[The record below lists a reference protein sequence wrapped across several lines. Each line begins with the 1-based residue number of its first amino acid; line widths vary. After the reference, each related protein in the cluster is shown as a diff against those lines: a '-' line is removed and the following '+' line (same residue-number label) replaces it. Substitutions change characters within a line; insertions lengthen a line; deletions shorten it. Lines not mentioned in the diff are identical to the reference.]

1 MRCSSH
7 HPTRWPTRPL
17 PLGYLATPAAEAG
30 TPPATGTNLAC
41 RLTGSLSAVGL
52 ARDCRRSNA
61 RAAVMQVR
69 PLSVVVR
76 HRRLEPGRSPAVRPV
91 RVVVMLSLAKLG
103 RGSEGYYLDAVA
115 KGAEDYYVGRGEVP
129 GYWAGRG
136 AELLGLDGEVTPEA
150 LRAILAGAAPDGS
163 MLGAANRTVPGFDLT
178 FSVPKSV
185 SVLAALRPELSE
197 QIVDVCEIAVARSIA
212 WLEDNACF
220 SRRGHNGVEHVD
232 GDGYVAAAFRH
243 RTSRAGD
250 PQLHWHV
257 LVANTTRGPDGRWRT
272 LDGTRIYPAL
282 RTAGFLFEAE
292 MRHELTNRLGVQ
304 WRPAGNGISEI
315 DGAPATVLWHFS
327 KRRSQIEDRLAVNG
341 YSSGRAAQ
349 VAALSTRDRK
359 AEPES
364 DLTLRERWQREAE
377 SIGFDPVSLDQL
389 LDRPRR
395 ALALDDEIP
404 AALSPKGLTHK
415 KSTFTRLDALR
426 DLAERAID
434 GATIDE
440 VERVTSRL
448 LDDPEAVDLGVDTN
462 GSEDVELRSGRR
474 IGTVTRRYSTR
485 ELLALEQRIIDLAVR
500 RSTTPRPHLPGS
512 LTKVRLAGKH
522 GPSNEQRAAVHR
534 LLTGERL
541 VDSLI
546 AAAGS
551 GKTYSLNVAREMW
564 EGSGYRVIGAS
575 LAARAAK
582 ELEDQ
587 AHIPSRTIAKL
598 LIDLDRGTEQ
608 LDDQTVL
615 VIDEAAMVGTRA
627 LARLFD
633 AADAG
638 GSRLILVGDPHQLQ
652 SIEAGGV
659 LRGLEKRMPTIGLTE
674 NRRHR
679 HAWERVALADL
690 RAGEVGRFLTAYQAH
705 GRIHIGDTA
714 DHAKQQLISHWSTQ
728 LRFQR
733 DVVILALRRD
743 DVADLESTRSRQ
755 DARRPATR
763 FGGAHRR
770 RPRIPNRRSRG
781 VPEEPAGRWSVE
793 RTPRRGLCDRSGS
806 SIVDCT
812 VDRRHRADRADQLP
826 RRQPSR
832 PRLRHDDPQGARP
845 HRRRGA
851 RACHRRPV
859 PRGRLHRSQ
868 PCSSR
873 YAYLRRR

>member
-1 MRCSSH
+1 
-7 HPTRWPTRPL
+7 
-17 PLGYLATPAAEAG
+17 
-30 TPPATGTNLAC
+30 
-41 RLTGSLSAVGL
+41 
-52 ARDCRRSNA
+52 
-61 RAAVMQVR
+61 
-69 PLSVVVR
+69 
-76 HRRLEPGRSPAVRPV
+76 
-91 RVVVMLSLAKLG
+91 MLSLAKLG
-103 RGSEGYYLDAVA
+103 RGSEEYYLDAVA
-115 KGAEDYYVGRGEVP
+115 KGAEDYYVGRGEAP

-136 AELLGLDGEVTPEA
+136 AELLGIDGEVTPEA
-150 LRAILAGAAPDGS
+150 LRAVLAGTAPDGS
-163 MLGAANRTVPGFDLT
+163 MLGAANRTVSGFDLT

-185 SVLAALRPELSE
+185 SVLAALRPRLSE
-197 QIVDVCEIAVARSIA
+197 QIVDACEVAVARSIA

-304 WRPAGNGISEI
+304 WRPALNGISEI
-315 DGAPATVLWHFS
+315 DGAPAAVLRHFS
-327 KRRSQIEDRLAVNG
+327 KRRSQIEDRLAIKG

-359 AEPES
+359 ADPES
-364 DLTLRERWQREAE
+364 DQTLRERWQREAE
-377 SIGFDPVSLDQL
+377 SIGFDPATLDQL

-395 ALALDDEIP
+395 VLDLDNEVP

-426 DLAERAID
+426 DLAERATD

-440 VERVTSRL
+440 VEQVTSRL

-485 ELLALEQRIIDLAVR
+485 ELLALEQRIIDLALR
-500 RSTTPRPHLPGS
+500 RSTSSRPHLPDS

-534 LLTGERL
+534 LLTGEKL

-551 GKTYSLNVAREMW
+551 GKTFSLSLAREMW

-608 LDDQTVL
+608 LDNRTVL

-638 GSRLILVGDPHQLQ
+638 GTRLILVGDPHQLQ

-659 LRGLEKRMPTIGLTE
+659 LRSLEKRMPTIGLTE
-674 NRRHR
+674 NRRQR
-679 HAWERVALADL
+679 HAWERAALADL

-705 GRIHIGDTA
+705 SRIHIGDTA
-714 DHAKQQLISHWSTQ
+714 DHAKQQLISHWSIQ
-728 LRFQR
+728 LSFQR

-743 DVADLESTRSRQ
+743 DVAELNRLARRVMLSGRRLGQEALIAGDHEFRTGDRVVCLRNQRADGLLNGLRGVVTAIDPKARSLAVRLTDGTDRAVPTSYLEAGHLNHGYAMTIHKAQGLTADEALVLATDDLYQEAGYTALSRARLDTRIYLATDDVIDDPMLNASHGAIATASALHSVELHRWLARSRPK
-755 DARRPATR
+755 DL
-763 FGGAHRR
+763 
-770 RPRIPNRRSRG
+770 
-781 VPEEPAGRWSVE
+781 
-793 RTPRRGLCDRSGS
+793 GLDR
-806 SIVDCT
+806 
-812 VDRRHRADRADQLP
+812 
-826 RRQPSR
+826 
-832 PRLRHDDPQGARP
+832 
-845 HRRRGA
+845 
-851 RACHRRPV
+851 
-859 PRGRLHRSQ
+859 
-868 PCSSR
+868 
-873 YAYLRRR
+873 

>member
-1 MRCSSH
+1 
-7 HPTRWPTRPL
+7 
-17 PLGYLATPAAEAG
+17 
-30 TPPATGTNLAC
+30 
-41 RLTGSLSAVGL
+41 
-52 ARDCRRSNA
+52 
-61 RAAVMQVR
+61 
-69 PLSVVVR
+69 
-76 HRRLEPGRSPAVRPV
+76 
-91 RVVVMLSLAKLG
+91 MLSLAKLG

-115 KGAEDYYVGRGEVP
+115 KGAEDYYVGRGEAP

-136 AELLGLDGEVTPEA
+136 AELLGLDGEVMPEA
-150 LRAILAGAAPDGS
+150 LRAILAGTAPDGS
-163 MLGAANRTVPGFDLT
+163 MLGAGNRTVPGFDLT

-197 QIVDVCEIAVARSIA
+197 QIVDACEIAVARSIA
-212 WLEDNACF
+212 WLEENACF
-220 SRRGHNGVEHVD
+220 SRRGHNGLEHVD

-272 LDGTRIYPAL
+272 LDGTRVYPAL

-292 MRHELTNRLGVQ
+292 MRHQLTNRLGVQ
-304 WRPAGNGISEI
+304 WRPARNGISEI
-315 DGAPATVLWHFS
+315 DGAPAAVLRHFS
-327 KRRSQIEDRLAVNG
+327 KRRSQIEDRLAIKG

-359 AEPES
+359 ADPES
-364 DLTLRERWQREAE
+364 DQTLRERWQREAE
-377 SIGFDPVSLDQL
+377 SIGFDPASLDRL

-395 ALALDDEIP
+395 ALVLDNEIP
-404 AALSPKGLTHK
+404 VALSPKGLTHK

-426 DLAERAID
+426 DLAERATD

-440 VERVTSRL
+440 VERVASRL

-462 GSEDVELRSGRR
+462 GSEGVELRSGRR
-474 IGTVTRRYSTR
+474 IGTVTRRYSTH

-500 RSTTPRPHLPGS
+500 RSTVPRPQLLPS
-512 LTKVRLAGKH
+512 VMKLVLATKPGLSG
-522 GPSNEQRAAVHR
+522 EQRAAVHR

-541 VDSLI
+541 VDCLI

-551 GKTYSLNVAREMW
+551 GKTYSLNLAREMW
-564 EGSGYRVIGAS
+564 EGSHYRVIGAS

-598 LIDLDRGTEQ
+598 LIDLDRGTEK

-674 NRRHR
+674 NRRQR
-679 HAWERVALADL
+679 LAWERTALADL

-714 DHAKQQLISHWSTQ
+714 DSAKQQLISHWSQ
-728 LRFQR
+728 LRVHR

-743 DVADLESTRSRQ
+743 DVADLNRLARREMINGRRLGSEPLVAGDREFRTGDRVVCLRNQRADGLLNGLRGVVTALDPDARSLTVRLTDGTDRVVPTSYLEAGHLDHGYAMTIHKAQGLTADEALVLATDDLYQEAGYTALSRARLDTRVFVVADDFDDPNIALSLDPPTRSL
-755 DARRPATR
+755 
-763 FGGAHRR
+763 G
-770 RPRIPNRRSRG
+770 
-781 VPEEPAGRWSVE
+781 
-793 RTPRRGLCDRSGS
+793 
-806 SIVDCT
+806 
-812 VDRRHRADRADQLP
+812 
-826 RRQPSR
+826 
-832 PRLRHDDPQGARP
+832 
-845 HRRRGA
+845 
-851 RACHRRPV
+851 
-859 PRGRLHRSQ
+859 
-868 PCSSR
+868 
-873 YAYLRRR
+873 

>member
-1 MRCSSH
+1 
-7 HPTRWPTRPL
+7 
-17 PLGYLATPAAEAG
+17 
-30 TPPATGTNLAC
+30 
-41 RLTGSLSAVGL
+41 
-52 ARDCRRSNA
+52 
-61 RAAVMQVR
+61 
-69 PLSVVVR
+69 
-76 HRRLEPGRSPAVRPV
+76 
-91 RVVVMLSLAKLG
+91 MLSLAKLG

-115 KGAEDYYVGRGEVP
+115 KGAEDYYVGRGEAP

-136 AELLGLDGEVTPEA
+136 AELLSLDGEVTPEA
-150 LRAILAGAAPDGS
+150 LRAILAGTAPDGS
-163 MLGAANRTVPGFDLT
+163 MLGAGNRTVPGFDLT

-197 QIVDVCEIAVARSIA
+197 QIVDACEIAVARSIA
-212 WLEDNACF
+212 WLEENACF

-272 LDGTRIYPAL
+272 LDGTRVYPAL

-292 MRHELTNRLGVQ
+292 MRHELTNRFGVQ
-304 WRPAGNGISEI
+304 WRQARNGISEI
-315 DGAPATVLWHFS
+315 EGAPAAVLRHFS
-327 KRRSQIEDRLAVNG
+327 KRRSQIEDRLAIKG

-359 AEPES
+359 ADPES
-364 DLTLRERWQREAE
+364 DQTLRERWQREAE
-377 SIGFDPVSLDQL
+377 SIGFDPTC
-389 LDRPRR
+389 LDRLLGRPQR
-395 ALALDDEIP
+395 AFVLDKEIP
-404 AALSPKGLTHK
+404 TALSPKGLTHK

-500 RSTTPRPHLPGS
+500 RSTTSRPQLLPS
-512 LTKVRLAGKH
+512 VTKLVLATKPGLS
-522 GPSNEQRAAVHR
+522 GEQRAAVHR

-541 VDSLI
+541 VDCLI

-551 GKTYSLNVAREMW
+551 GKTYSLNLAREMW
-564 EGSGYRVIGAS
+564 EGSHYRVIGAS

-598 LIDLDRGTEQ
+598 LIDLDRGTEK
-608 LDDQTVL
+608 LDDRTVL

-633 AADAG
+633 AAEAG
-638 GSRLILVGDPHQLQ
+638 RSRLILVGDPHQLQ

-659 LRGLEKRMPTIGLTE
+659 LRGLEQRMPTIGLTE
-674 NRRHR
+674 NRRQR

-705 GRIHIGDTA
+705 GRIHIGDTS
-714 DHAKQQLISHWSTQ
+714 DSAKQQLISHWSTQ
-728 LRFQR
+728 LRFKR

-743 DVADLESTRSRQ
+743 DVADLNRLARREMLKGRRLGQEALASGAREFRTGDRVVCLRNQRADGLLNGLRGAVTAIDPETRSLTVRLIDGSERIVPTGYI
-755 DARRPATR
+755 DAGHLDHGYAMTIHKAQGLTADEALVLATDDLYQEAGYTALSR
-763 FGGAHRR
+763 ARLDTRVYVVADNFDDDPTVDLSHAGFERGHRTLD
-770 RPRIPNRRSRG
+770 PDLAS
-781 VPEEPAGRWSVE
+781 ALAQS
-793 RTPRRGLCDRSGS
+793 RSGRLAL
-806 SIVDCT
+806 
-812 VDRRHRADRADQLP
+812 DR
-826 RRQPSR
+826 
-832 PRLRHDDPQGARP
+832 
-845 HRRRGA
+845 
-851 RACHRRPV
+851 
-859 PRGRLHRSQ
+859 
-868 PCSSR
+868 
-873 YAYLRRR
+873 

>member
-1 MRCSSH
+1 
-7 HPTRWPTRPL
+7 
-17 PLGYLATPAAEAG
+17 
-30 TPPATGTNLAC
+30 
-41 RLTGSLSAVGL
+41 
-52 ARDCRRSNA
+52 
-61 RAAVMQVR
+61 
-69 PLSVVVR
+69 
-76 HRRLEPGRSPAVRPV
+76 
-91 RVVVMLSLAKLG
+91 MLSLAKLG

-115 KGAEDYYVGRGEVP
+115 KGAEDYYVGRGEAP

-136 AELLGLDGEVTPEA
+136 AELLGLDGEVTPEV
-150 LRAILAGAAPDGS
+150 LRAVLAGTAPDGS

-197 QIVDVCEIAVARSIA
+197 QIVDACEVAVARSIA

-272 LDGTRIYPAL
+272 LDGTRVYPAL

-292 MRHELTNRLGVQ
+292 MRNELTNRFGVQ
-304 WRPAGNGISEI
+304 WRAARNGISEI
-315 DGAPATVLWHFS
+315 DGAPAAVLRHFS
-327 KRRSQIEDRLAVNG
+327 KRRSQIEDRLAIKG

-349 VAALSTRDRK
+349 VAALSTRDCK

-364 DLTLRERWQREAE
+364 DQTLRERWQREAE
-377 SIGFDPVSLDQL
+377 SIGFDPASLDQL

-395 ALALDDEIP
+395 ALVLDDEIP
-404 AALSPKGLTHK
+404 TALSTKGLTHK

-434 GATIDE
+434 GARIDE

-448 LDDPEAVDLGVDTN
+448 LEDLEAVDLGVDAN

-500 RSTTPRPHLPGS
+500 RSTTPRPQLLPS
-512 LTKVRLAGKH
+512 VTKLVLATKPGLS
-522 GPSNEQRAAVHR
+522 GEQRAAVHR

-541 VDSLI
+541 VDCLI

-551 GKTYSLNVAREMW
+551 GKTYSLNLAREMW
-564 EGSGYRVIGAS
+564 EGSHYRVIGAS

-598 LIDLDRGTEQ
+598 LIDLDRGTEK
-608 LDDQTVL
+608 LDDRTVL

-633 AADAG
+633 AAEAG

-659 LRGLEKRMPTIGLTE
+659 LRGLENRLPTIGLTE
-674 NRRHR
+674 NRRQR

-714 DHAKQQLISHWSTQ
+714 DSAKQQLISHWSTQ
-728 LRFQR
+728 LRFKR

-743 DVADLESTRSRQ
+743 DVADLNRLARGKMLEGRRLGP
-755 DARRPATR
+755 DALIAGDCEFRTGDRMVCLRNQRAD
-763 FGGAHRR
+763 GLLNGL
-770 RPRIPNRRSRG
+770 RG
-781 VPEEPAGRWSVE
+781 VVTSIDPEARSLTVRLTDGTDRVVPAGYLDAGHLDHGYAM
-793 RTPRRGLCDRSGS
+793 TIHKAQGLTADEALVLATDDLYREAGYTALSRARLATQVFVAADDFDDDPSIDLSHAVRQSGS
-806 SIVDCT
+806 RVPNFDLARSLGRSHADHLAI
-812 VDRRHRADRADQLP
+812 DR
-826 RRQPSR
+826 
-832 PRLRHDDPQGARP
+832 
-845 HRRRGA
+845 
-851 RACHRRPV
+851 
-859 PRGRLHRSQ
+859 
-868 PCSSR
+868 
-873 YAYLRRR
+873 

>member
-1 MRCSSH
+1 
-7 HPTRWPTRPL
+7 
-17 PLGYLATPAAEAG
+17 
-30 TPPATGTNLAC
+30 
-41 RLTGSLSAVGL
+41 
-52 ARDCRRSNA
+52 
-61 RAAVMQVR
+61 
-69 PLSVVVR
+69 
-76 HRRLEPGRSPAVRPV
+76 
-91 RVVVMLSLAKLG
+91 MLSLAKLG

-115 KGAEDYYVGRGEVP
+115 KGAEDYYVGRGEAP

-136 AELLGLDGEVTPEA
+136 AELLGLDGEVTPDA
-150 LRAILAGAAPDGS
+150 LRAILAGTAPDGS

-197 QIVDVCEIAVARSIA
+197 QIVDACEIAVARSIT

-232 GDGYVAAAFRH
+232 GDGYVAAAFRN

-292 MRHELTNRLGVQ
+292 MRHELTNRFGVQ
-304 WRPAGNGISEI
+304 WRPARNGISEI
-315 DGAPATVLWHFS
+315 DGAPAAVLRHFS
-327 KRRSQIEDRLAVNG
+327 KRRSQIEDRLAIKG

-359 AEPES
+359 ADPES
-364 DLTLRERWQREAE
+364 DQTLRERWQREAE
-377 SIGFDPVSLDQL
+377 SIGLDPASLDQL

-395 ALALDDEIP
+395 ALVLDDEIP
-404 AALSPKGLTHK
+404 TALSPKGLTHK

-426 DLAERAID
+426 ELAERATD

-448 LDDPEAVDLGVDTN
+448 LEDPEAVDLGVDTN

-474 IGTVTRRYSTR
+474 IGTVTRRYSAR

-500 RSTTPRPHLPGS
+500 RNTTPRPQLLPS
-512 LTKVRLAGKH
+512 ATKLVLATKPGLS
-522 GPSNEQRAAVHR
+522 GEQRAAVHR

-541 VDSLI
+541 VDCLI

-551 GKTYSLNVAREMW
+551 GKTYSLNLAREMW
-564 EGSGYRVIGAS
+564 EGARYRVIGAS

-608 LDDQTVL
+608 LDDHTVL

-659 LRGLEKRMPTIGLTE
+659 LRSLEKRMPTIGLTE
-674 NRRHR
+674 NRRQR
-679 HAWERVALADL
+679 NAWERDALADL

-714 DHAKQQLISHWSTQ
+714 DSAKQQLISHWSTQ
-728 LRFQR
+728 LRFKR

-743 DVADLESTRSRQ
+743 DVTDLNRLARNKMLEGRRLSPEALIAGDREFRTGDRVVCLRNQRANGLLNGLRGVVTTIDPETRSLTVRLTDGTDRVVPTSYL
-755 DARRPATR
+755 DAGHLDHGYAMTIHKAQGLTADEALVLVTDDLYQEAGYTALSRARLETR
-763 FGGAHRR
+763 
-770 RPRIPNRRSRG
+770 
-781 VPEEPAGRWSVE
+781 VYVVAG
-793 RTPRRGLCDRSGS
+793 DF
-806 SIVDCT
+806 D
-812 VDRRHRADRADQLP
+812 
-826 RRQPSR
+826 
-832 PRLRHDDPQGARP
+832 DDPSTDLSHAARS
-845 HRRRGA
+845 RGA
-851 RACHRRPV
+851 RALDFNLARP
-859 PRGRLHRSQ
+859 LSRSRSGQ
-868 PCSSR
+868 LALDR
-873 YAYLRRR
+873 

>member
-1 MRCSSH
+1 
-7 HPTRWPTRPL
+7 
-17 PLGYLATPAAEAG
+17 
-30 TPPATGTNLAC
+30 
-41 RLTGSLSAVGL
+41 
-52 ARDCRRSNA
+52 
-61 RAAVMQVR
+61 
-69 PLSVVVR
+69 
-76 HRRLEPGRSPAVRPV
+76 
-91 RVVVMLSLAKLG
+91 MLSLAKLG

-115 KGAEDYYVGRGEVP
+115 KGAEDYYVGRGEAP

-150 LRAILAGAAPDGS
+150 LRAILAGTAPDGS
-163 MLGAANRTVPGFDLT
+163 MLGAGNRTVPGFDLT

-185 SVLAALRPELSE
+185 SVLAALRPDLSE
-197 QIVDVCEIAVARSIA
+197 QIVDACEVAVARSIA

-272 LDGTRIYPAL
+272 LDGTRVYPVL

-292 MRHELTNRLGVQ
+292 MRHELTNRFGVQ
-304 WRPAGNGISEI
+304 WRPASNGISGI
-315 DGAPATVLWHFS
+315 DGAPAAVLRHFS
-327 KRRSQIEDRLAVNG
+327 KRRSQIEDRLAIKG

-359 AEPES
+359 ADPES
-364 DLTLRERWQREAE
+364 DQTLRERWQREAE
-377 SIGFDPVSLDQL
+377 SIGFDPALLDRL

-395 ALALDDEIP
+395 ALVLDNEIP
-404 AALSPKGLTHK
+404 VALSPKGLTHK

-426 DLAERAID
+426 DLAERATD

-440 VERVTSRL
+440 VERVTSRM

-500 RSTTPRPHLPGS
+500 RSTTPRPQLLPS
-512 LTKVRLAGKH
+512 VTKLVLATKPGLS
-522 GPSNEQRAAVHR
+522 GEQRAAVHR

-541 VDSLI
+541 VDCLI

-551 GKTYSLNVAREMW
+551 GKTCSLNLAREMW
-564 EGSGYRVIGAS
+564 EGGHYRVIGAS

-598 LIDLDRGTEQ
+598 LIDLDRGTET
-608 LDDQTVL
+608 LDDRTVL
-615 VIDEAAMVGTRA
+615 VIDEAVMVGTRA

-674 NRRHR
+674 NRRQR
-679 HAWERVALADL
+679 HGWERDALADL
-690 RAGEVGRFLTAYQAH
+690 RAGQVGRFLTAYQAH
-705 GRIHIGDTA
+705 GRIHIGDTF
-714 DHAKQQLISHWSTQ
+714 DSAKQQLISHWSTQ
-728 LRFQR
+728 LRFRR

-743 DVADLESTRSRQ
+743 DVADLNRL
-755 DARRPATR
+755 ARREMLNS
-763 FGGAHRR
+763 RR
-770 RPRIPNRRSRG
+770 LGPEALIAGDREFRTGDRVVCLRNQRADDLLNGLRG
-781 VPEEPAGRWSVE
+781 VVTAVDPEGRSLTVRLTDGSDRTVRTSYLDAGHLDHGYAMTIHKAQGLTADEALVLATDDLYREAGYTALSRARLETRVFVVADDFDDDPSIDLSHAVWSNREP
-793 RTPRRGLCDRSGS
+793 RTIAILDRGL
-806 SIVDCT
+806 
-812 VDRRHRADRADQLP
+812 
-826 RRQPSR
+826 
-832 PRLRHDDPQGARP
+832 ARP
-845 HRRRGA
+845 HRQTLA
-851 RACHRRPV
+851 ID
-859 PRGRLHRSQ
+859 RLE
-868 PCSSR
+868 PW
-873 YAYLRRR
+873 

>member
-1 MRCSSH
+1 
-7 HPTRWPTRPL
+7 
-17 PLGYLATPAAEAG
+17 
-30 TPPATGTNLAC
+30 
-41 RLTGSLSAVGL
+41 
-52 ARDCRRSNA
+52 
-61 RAAVMQVR
+61 
-69 PLSVVVR
+69 
-76 HRRLEPGRSPAVRPV
+76 
-91 RVVVMLSLAKLG
+91 MLSLAKLG

-115 KGAEDYYVGRGEVP
+115 KGAEDYYVGRGEAP
-129 GYWAGRG
+129 GYWVGRG

-163 MLGAANRTVPGFDLT
+163 MLGAGNRTVPGFDLT

-197 QIVDVCEIAVARSIA
+197 QIVDACEIAVARSIA
-212 WLEDNACF
+212 WLEENACF

-272 LDGTRIYPAL
+272 LDGTRVYPAL

-292 MRHELTNRLGVQ
+292 MRHELTNRFGVQ
-304 WRPAGNGISEI
+304 WRQARNGISEI
-315 DGAPATVLWHFS
+315 DGAPGAVLRHFS
-327 KRRSQIEDRLAVNG
+327 KRRSQIEDRLAIKG

-359 AEPES
+359 ADPES
-364 DLTLRERWQREAE
+364 DQTLRERWQREAE
-377 SIGFDPVSLDQL
+377 LIGFDPARLDRL

-395 ALALDDEIP
+395 TLVLDNEIP

-426 DLAERAID
+426 DLAEQATD

-448 LDDPEAVDLGVDTN
+448 LEDREAVDLGVDTN

-500 RSTTPRPHLPGS
+500 RSTVPRPQLLPS
-512 LTKVRLAGKH
+512 VTKLVLATKPGLS
-522 GPSNEQRAAVHR
+522 GEQRAAVHR

-541 VDSLI
+541 VDCLI

-551 GKTYSLNVAREMW
+551 GKTYSLNLAREMW
-564 EGSGYRVIGAS
+564 EGSRYRVIGAS

-598 LIDLDRGTEQ
+598 LIDLDRGTEK

-627 LARLFD
+627 LALLFD
-633 AADAG
+633 TADAG

-674 NRRHR
+674 NRRQR
-679 HAWERVALADL
+679 HAWERAALADL
-690 RAGEVGRFLTAYQAH
+690 RAGEVGRFLAAYQAN
-705 GRIHIGDTA
+705 GRIHVGDTA
-714 DHAKQQLISHWSTQ
+714 DSAKQQLISHWSTQ
-728 LRFQR
+728 LRFRR

-743 DVADLESTRSRQ
+743 DVADLNRL
-755 DARRPATR
+755 ARREMLN
-763 FGGAHRR
+763 GRR
-770 RPRIPNRRSRG
+770 LGQEALIAGDREFRTGDRVVCLRNQRADGLLNGLRG
-781 VPEEPAGRWSVE
+781 VATAIDPSARSLTVRLTDGTDRTVPAGYLDAGHLDHGYAL
-793 RTPRRGLCDRSGS
+793 TIHKAQGLTADEALVLATDDLYQEAGYTALS
-806 SIVDCT
+806 
-812 VDRRHRADRADQLP
+812 RARLDTRVYVVADDFD
-826 RRQPSR
+826 
-832 PRLRHDDPQGARP
+832 DDPTIDLSHAGSRCYLPPGAVLARSLNRP
-845 HRRRGA
+845 QTGQLA
-851 RACHRRPV
+851 RDYIE
-859 PRGRLHRSQ
+859 GR
-868 PCSSR
+868 
-873 YAYLRRR
+873 

>member
-1 MRCSSH
+1 
-7 HPTRWPTRPL
+7 
-17 PLGYLATPAAEAG
+17 
-30 TPPATGTNLAC
+30 
-41 RLTGSLSAVGL
+41 
-52 ARDCRRSNA
+52 
-61 RAAVMQVR
+61 
-69 PLSVVVR
+69 
-76 HRRLEPGRSPAVRPV
+76 
-91 RVVVMLSLAKLG
+91 MLSLAKLG

-115 KGAEDYYVGRGEVP
+115 KGAEDYYVGRGEAP

-150 LRAILAGAAPDGS
+150 LRAVLAGTAPDGS

-178 FSVPKSV
+178 FSVPKSI

-197 QIVDVCEIAVARSIA
+197 QIVDACEIAVARSIA

-304 WRPAGNGISEI
+304 WRTARNGISEI
-315 DGAPATVLWHFS
+315 DGAPATVLRLFS
-327 KRRSQIEDRLAVNG
+327 KRRRQIEDRLAIKG

-349 VAALSTRDRK
+349 VAALITRDRK
-359 AEPES
+359 AAPES
-364 DLTLRERWQREAE
+364 DQTLRERWQRAAE
-377 SIGFDPVSLDQL
+377 SIGFDPATLDQL
-389 LDRPRR
+389 LNRPRR
-395 ALALDDEIP
+395 ALVLDDAIP
-404 AALSPKGLTHK
+404 TALSPRGLTHK
-415 KSTFTRLDALR
+415 KSTFTRLDVLR
-426 DLAERAID
+426 DLAERATD

-448 LDDPEAVDLGVDTN
+448 LEDPESVDLGVDTN

-485 ELLALEQRIIDLAVR
+485 ELVALEQRIIDLALR
-500 RSTTPRPHLPGS
+500 RSTSPRPHLLDS

-534 LLTGERL
+534 LLTGEKL

-551 GKTYSLNVAREMW
+551 GKTYSLNLAREMW

-598 LIDLDRGTEQ
+598 LIDLDRGTEH
-608 LDDQTVL
+608 LDNQTVL
-615 VIDEAAMVGTRA
+615 VIDEVAMVGTRA

-659 LRGLEKRMPTIGLTE
+659 LHGLEKRMPTIGLTE
-674 NRRHR
+674 NRRQR
-679 HAWERVALADL
+679 QAWERVALADL

-714 DHAKQQLISHWSTQ
+714 DSAKQQLISHWSTQ
-728 LRFQR
+728 LRFKR

-743 DVADLESTRSRQ
+743 DVADLNRLARREMLNGRRLGQEVLVAADREFRSGDRVVCLTNQ
-755 DARRPATR
+755 RADGLLNGLRGVVTSLDPELRSLTVRLTDGTDRVVPARYLDARHLDHGYAMTIHKAQGHTADEALVLATDHLYQEAGYTALSR
-763 FGGAHRR
+763 ARLDTRVYVVADDFDDDPSIDLGHRRDPVSANPDLDLSRSLR
-770 RPRIPNRRSRG
+770 RPRRN
-781 VPEEPAGRWSVE
+781 
-793 RTPRRGLCDRSGS
+793 
-806 SIVDCT
+806 
-812 VDRRHRADRADQLP
+812 QLALDYP
-826 RRQPSR
+826 
-832 PRLRHDDPQGARP
+832 L
-845 HRRRGA
+845 
-851 RACHRRPV
+851 
-859 PRGRLHRSQ
+859 
-868 PCSSR
+868 
-873 YAYLRRR
+873 

>member
-1 MRCSSH
+1 
-7 HPTRWPTRPL
+7 
-17 PLGYLATPAAEAG
+17 
-30 TPPATGTNLAC
+30 
-41 RLTGSLSAVGL
+41 
-52 ARDCRRSNA
+52 
-61 RAAVMQVR
+61 
-69 PLSVVVR
+69 
-76 HRRLEPGRSPAVRPV
+76 
-91 RVVVMLSLAKLG
+91 MLSLAKLG

-115 KGAEDYYVGRGEVP
+115 KGAEDYYVGRGEAP

-136 AELLGLDGEVTPEA
+136 AELLGLDGEVTPEV
-150 LRAILAGAAPDGS
+150 LRTILAGTAPDGS
-163 MLGAANRTVPGFDLT
+163 MLGASNRTVPGFDFT

-197 QIVDVCEIAVARSIA
+197 QIVDACEIAVGRSIA
-212 WLEDNACF
+212 WLEENACF

-272 LDGTRIYPAL
+272 LDGTRIYPSL

-292 MRHELTNRLGVQ
+292 MRHELTNRFGVQ
-304 WRPAGNGISEI
+304 WQPARNGISEI
-315 DGAPATVLWHFS
+315 DGAPAAVLRHFS
-327 KRRSQIEDRLAVNG
+327 KRRSQIEDRLAIKG

-359 AEPES
+359 PDPES
-364 DLTLRERWQREAE
+364 DQTLRERWQREAE
-377 SIGFDPVSLDQL
+377 SIGFDPASLDQL

-404 AALSPKGLTHK
+404 TALSPKGLTHR

-426 DLAERAID
+426 EVAERAID

-448 LDDPEAVDLGVDTN
+448 LEDPEAVDLGVDTN

-485 ELLALEQRIIDLAVR
+485 ELLALEQRIIGLAVR
-500 RSTTPRPHLPGS
+500 RSTTPRPQLLPS
-512 LTKVRLAGKH
+512 VTKLVLATKPGL
-522 GPSNEQRAAVHR
+522 SDEQRAAVHR

-541 VDSLI
+541 VDCLI

-551 GKTYSLNVAREMW
+551 GKTYSLNLAREMW
-564 EGSGYRVIGAS
+564 EGSRYRVIGAS

-598 LIDLDRGTEQ
+598 LIDLDRGTEK
-608 LDDQTVL
+608 LDDRTVL

-674 NRRHR
+674 NRRQR

-690 RAGEVGRFLTAYQAH
+690 RAGEVGRFLTAYQSN
-705 GRIHIGDTA
+705 GRIHVGDTA

-728 LRFQR
+728 LRFRR

-743 DVADLESTRSRQ
+743 DVADLNRLARREMLNGRRLGQEALIAGDREFRTSDRVVCLRNQRADGLLNGLRGVVTAVDPEARSLTVRLTDGTDRVVPTIYL
-755 DARRPATR
+755 DARHLDHGYALTIHKAQGLTADEALVLATDDLYQEAGYTALSR
-763 FGGAHRR
+763 ARLDTRVYVVADDFDDDPNIDLSHARSPGALPPSDVLARSLSL
-770 RPRIPNRRSRG
+770 PRI
-781 VPEEPAGRWSVE
+781 
-793 RTPRRGLCDRSGS
+793 
-806 SIVDCT
+806 
-812 VDRRHRADRADQLP
+812 
-826 RRQPSR
+826 
-832 PRLRHDDPQGARP
+832 
-845 HRRRGA
+845 
-851 RACHRRPV
+851 
-859 PRGRLHRSQ
+859 GRLAIDR
-868 PCSSR
+868 
-873 YAYLRRR
+873 

>member
-1 MRCSSH
+1 
-7 HPTRWPTRPL
+7 
-17 PLGYLATPAAEAG
+17 
-30 TPPATGTNLAC
+30 
-41 RLTGSLSAVGL
+41 
-52 ARDCRRSNA
+52 
-61 RAAVMQVR
+61 
-69 PLSVVVR
+69 
-76 HRRLEPGRSPAVRPV
+76 
-91 RVVVMLSLAKLG
+91 MLSLAKLG

-115 KGAEDYYVGRGEVP
+115 KRAEDYYVGRAEAP

-136 AELLGLDGEVTPEA
+136 AELLGLDGEVAPEA
-150 LRAILAGAAPDGS
+150 LRAILAGTAPDGS
-163 MLGAANRTVPGFDLT
+163 MLGAGNRTVPGFDLT

-197 QIVDVCEIAVARSIA
+197 QIVDACEIAVARSIA

-272 LDGTRIYPAL
+272 LDGTRVYPAL

-292 MRHELTNRLGVQ
+292 MRHELTNRFGVE
-304 WRPAGNGISEI
+304 WPPARNGISEI
-315 DGAPATVLWHFS
+315 DGAPAAVLRHFS
-327 KRRSQIEDRLAVNG
+327 KRRSQIEDRLAIKG

-359 AEPES
+359 ADPES
-364 DLTLRERWQREAE
+364 DQTLRERWKRESE
-377 SIGFDPVSLDQL
+377 SIGFDPASLDQL

-395 ALALDDEIP
+395 ALVLDHEIP

-415 KSTFTRLDALR
+415 KSTFTRLDVLR
-426 DLAERAID
+426 DLAERAVD

-500 RSTTPRPHLPGS
+500 RSTTRRPQLPPS
-512 LTKVRLAGKH
+512 VMKLVLATKPGLSG
-522 GPSNEQRAAVHR
+522 EQRAAVHR

-541 VDSLI
+541 VDCLI

-551 GKTYSLNVAREMW
+551 GKTYSLNLAREMW
-564 EGSGYRVIGAS
+564 EGSHYRVIGAS

-674 NRRHR
+674 NRRQW
-679 HAWERVALADL
+679 HAWERTALADL
-690 RAGEVGRFLTAYQAH
+690 RAGEVGRFLTAYQAN
-705 GRIHIGDTA
+705 GRIHVGDTA
-714 DHAKQQLISHWSTQ
+714 DSAKQQLISHWSTQ
-728 LRFQR
+728 LRFRR

-743 DVADLESTRSRQ
+743 DVADLNRLARREMANSRRLGPEALLAGDREFRAGDRVVCLRNQRADGLLNGLRGVITALDPEARSLTVRLTNGTDRVVPTSYLDAENLDHGYAMTIHKAQGLTADEALALATDDLYQEAGYTALSRARLETRVFVVADDFDDDPNIDLAHTST
-755 DARRPATR
+755 ARPATS
-763 FGGAHRR
+763 AVADL
-770 RPRIPNRRSRG
+770 NR
-781 VPEEPAGRWSVE
+781 WLE
-793 RTPRRGLCDRSGS
+793 RTRPAHLALDR
-806 SIVDCT
+806 
-812 VDRRHRADRADQLP
+812 
-826 RRQPSR
+826 
-832 PRLRHDDPQGARP
+832 
-845 HRRRGA
+845 
-851 RACHRRPV
+851 
-859 PRGRLHRSQ
+859 
-868 PCSSR
+868 
-873 YAYLRRR
+873 

>member
-1 MRCSSH
+1 
-7 HPTRWPTRPL
+7 
-17 PLGYLATPAAEAG
+17 
-30 TPPATGTNLAC
+30 
-41 RLTGSLSAVGL
+41 
-52 ARDCRRSNA
+52 
-61 RAAVMQVR
+61 
-69 PLSVVVR
+69 
-76 HRRLEPGRSPAVRPV
+76 
-91 RVVVMLSLAKLG
+91 MLSLAKLG

-115 KGAEDYYVGRGEVP
+115 KGAEDYYVGRGEAP

-150 LRAILAGAAPDGS
+150 LRAILAGTAPDGS

-197 QIVDVCEIAVARSIA
+197 QIVDACEIAVARSIA
-212 WLEDNACF
+212 WLEENACF

-292 MRHELTNRLGVQ
+292 MRHELTNRFGVQ
-304 WRPAGNGISEI
+304 WQPARNGISEI
-315 DGAPATVLWHFS
+315 DDAPAAVLRHFS
-327 KRRSQIEDRLAVNG
+327 KRRSQIEDRLAIKG

-359 AEPES
+359 ADPES
-364 DLTLRERWQREAE
+364 DQTLRERWQREAE
-377 SIGFDPVSLDQL
+377 SIGFDPASLDRL

-395 ALALDDEIP
+395 ALVLDNEIP

-500 RSTTPRPHLPGS
+500 RSTTPRPQLLPS
-512 LTKVRLAGKH
+512 VTKLVLATKPGLS
-522 GPSNEQRAAVHR
+522 GEQRAAVHR

-541 VDSLI
+541 VDCLI

-551 GKTYSLNVAREMW
+551 GKTYSLNLAREMW
-564 EGSGYRVIGAS
+564 EGSHYRVIGAS

-598 LIDLDRGTEQ
+598 LMDLDRGTEQ
-608 LDDQTVL
+608 LDDRTVL

-674 NRRHR
+674 NRRQR
-679 HAWERVALADL
+679 HGWERVALAHL
-690 RAGEVGRFLTAYQAH
+690 RAGEVGRFLTAYQAN

-714 DHAKQQLISHWSTQ
+714 DSAKQQLISHWSTQ
-728 LRFQR
+728 LRFKR

-743 DVADLESTRSRQ
+743 DVADLNRL
-755 DARRPATR
+755 ARREMLN
-763 FGGAHRR
+763 GRR
-770 RPRIPNRRSRG
+770 LGQEALIAGDREFRTGDRVVCLRNQRADGLLNGLRG
-781 VPEEPAGRWSVE
+781 VVTAIEPAARSLTVRLTDGTDRVVP
-793 RTPRRGLCDRSGS
+793 TGYLDAGHLDHGYAMTIHKAQGLTADEALVLATDDLYQEAGYTALS
-806 SIVDCT
+806 
-812 VDRRHRADRADQLP
+812 RARLDTRVYVVADDFD
-826 RRQPSR
+826 
-832 PRLRHDDPQGARP
+832 DDPSVDLSHAGRD
-845 HRRRGA
+845 RGA
-851 RACHRRPV
+851 RAPDSGLARSLLRSHRDLLALDR
-859 PRGRLHRSQ
+859 
-868 PCSSR
+868 
-873 YAYLRRR
+873 

>member
-1 MRCSSH
+1 
-7 HPTRWPTRPL
+7 
-17 PLGYLATPAAEAG
+17 
-30 TPPATGTNLAC
+30 
-41 RLTGSLSAVGL
+41 
-52 ARDCRRSNA
+52 
-61 RAAVMQVR
+61 
-69 PLSVVVR
+69 
-76 HRRLEPGRSPAVRPV
+76 
-91 RVVVMLSLAKLG
+91 MLSLAKLG

-115 KGAEDYYVGRGEVP
+115 RGAEDYYVGRGEAP

-136 AELLGLDGEVTPEA
+136 ADLLGLDGEVTPEV
-150 LRAILAGAAPDGS
+150 LRAILAGVAPDGS
-163 MLGAANRTVPGFDLT
+163 MLGAANRKVPGFDLT

-197 QIVDVCEIAVARSIA
+197 LIVDACEIAVARSIG

-220 SRRGHNGVEHVD
+220 SRRGHNGVEHID

-272 LDGTRIYPAL
+272 LDGTRLYPAL
-282 RTAGFLFEAE
+282 RVAGFLFEAE
-292 MRHELTNRLGVQ
+292 MRHQLTERLGVQ
-304 WRPAGNGISEI
+304 WRPARNGIAEI
-315 DGAPATVLWHFS
+315 DGAPAAVLRHFS
-327 KRRSQIEDRLAVNG
+327 KRRSQIEDRLAIKG

-359 AEPES
+359 ADPES
-364 DLTLRERWQREAE
+364 DQTLRVRWRLEAE
-377 SIGFDPVSLDQL
+377 SIGFDPATLDPL

-395 ALALDDEIP
+395 SFVLDDSVP
-404 AALSPKGLTHK
+404 AALSPKGLTHN
-415 KSTFTRLDALR
+415 KSTFTRFDALR
-426 DLAERAID
+426 DLAERATD

-440 VERVTSRL
+440 VERVTTRL
-448 LDDPEAVDLGVDTN
+448 LDDPEAVDLGVDSH
-462 GSEDVELRSGRR
+462 GSEDIELRSGRR

-485 ELLALEQRIIDLAVR
+485 ELLALEQRIIDLATR
-500 RSTTPRPHLPGS
+500 KGTTPRPHLLDS
-512 LTKVRLAGKH
+512 VTKLILAGKS
-522 GPSNEQRAAVHR
+522 GPTGEQRAAVHR

-551 GKTYSLNVAREMW
+551 GKTYSLNLAREMW

-598 LIDLDRGTEQ
+598 LIDVDRGTET
-608 LDDQTVL
+608 LDDRTVL

-674 NRRHR
+674 NRRQR
-679 HAWERVALADL
+679 HAWERDALADL
-690 RAGEVGRFLTAYQAH
+690 RAGEVGRFLTAYQKN

-728 LRFQR
+728 LRFKR

-743 DVADLESTRSRQ
+743 DVADLNRLARGKMLEGRRLGEQVLLAGDREFRTGDRVVCLRNQRADDLLNGLRGVVTSIDPEVQALTVNLTDGIDRVVPTNYLEAGHLDHGYAMTIHKAQGLTADEALVLATDDLYREAGYTALSRARLETRIYVVADDFNDDPSIDLSHQARSRDHRARESDLTRSLSRSH
-755 DARRPATR
+755 
-763 FGGAHRR
+763 GGQLA
-770 RPRIPNRRSRG
+770 
-781 VPEEPAGRWSVE
+781 
-793 RTPRRGLCDRSGS
+793 LDR
-806 SIVDCT
+806 
-812 VDRRHRADRADQLP
+812 
-826 RRQPSR
+826 
-832 PRLRHDDPQGARP
+832 
-845 HRRRGA
+845 
-851 RACHRRPV
+851 
-859 PRGRLHRSQ
+859 
-868 PCSSR
+868 
-873 YAYLRRR
+873 

>member
-1 MRCSSH
+1 
-7 HPTRWPTRPL
+7 
-17 PLGYLATPAAEAG
+17 
-30 TPPATGTNLAC
+30 
-41 RLTGSLSAVGL
+41 
-52 ARDCRRSNA
+52 
-61 RAAVMQVR
+61 
-69 PLSVVVR
+69 
-76 HRRLEPGRSPAVRPV
+76 
-91 RVVVMLSLAKLG
+91 MLSLAKLG

-115 KGAEDYYVGRGEVP
+115 KGAEDYYVGRGEAP

-150 LRAILAGAAPDGS
+150 LRAVLAGTAPDGS
-163 MLGAANRTVPGFDLT
+163 MIGAANRTVPGFDLT

-197 QIVDVCEIAVARSIA
+197 LIVDACEVAVARSIA
-212 WLEDNACF
+212 WLEENACF

-272 LDGTRIYPAL
+272 LDGTRVYPAL

-292 MRHELTNRLGVQ
+292 MRHELTNRFGVQ
-304 WRPAGNGISEI
+304 WRPARNGISEI
-315 DGAPATVLWHFS
+315 DGAPAAVLRHFS
-327 KRRSQIEDRLAVNG
+327 KRRSQIEGRLAIKG

-359 AEPES
+359 ADPES
-364 DLTLRERWQREAE
+364 DQTLRERWQREAE
-377 SIGFDPVSLDQL
+377 SIGFDPASLDQL
-389 LDRPRR
+389 LNRPRR
-395 ALALDDEIP
+395 ALVLDDEIP
-404 AALSPKGLTHK
+404 ATLSPNGLTHK

-426 DLAERAID
+426 DLAERATD
-434 GATIDE
+434 GAAIDE

-448 LDDPEAVDLGVDTN
+448 LDNPEAVDLGVDTN
-462 GSEDVELRSGRR
+462 GTEDIKLRSGRR

-500 RSTTPRPHLPGS
+500 RSTTRRPQLPPS
-512 LTKVRLAGKH
+512 VMKLVLATKPGLSG
-522 GPSNEQRAAVHR
+522 EQRAAVHR

-551 GKTYSLNVAREMW
+551 GKTYSLNLAREMW
-564 EGSGYRVIGAS
+564 EGSRYRVIGAS

-598 LIDLDRGTEQ
+598 LIDLDRGTEK

-615 VIDEAAMVGTRA
+615 VVDEAAMVGTRA

-674 NRRHR
+674 NRRQR

-714 DHAKQQLISHWSTQ
+714 DSAKQQLISHWSTQ

-743 DVADLESTRSRQ
+743 DVADLNRLARREMLKGRRLGLEALIAGDREFRTGDRVVCLRNQRVDGLLNGLRGVVTAINPEARSLTARLTDGTDRIVPTSYLDAGHLDHGYAMTIHKAQGLTADEALVLATDDLYREAGYTALSRARFGTRVYVVADDFDDDPGVNLSHAARTRGAQARNADLARSLSRSR
-755 DARRPATR
+755 D
-763 FGGAHRR
+763 
-770 RPRIPNRRSRG
+770 
-781 VPEEPAGRWSVE
+781 
-793 RTPRRGLCDRSGS
+793 DRLA
-806 SIVDCT
+806 I
-812 VDRRHRADRADQLP
+812 DR
-826 RRQPSR
+826 
-832 PRLRHDDPQGARP
+832 
-845 HRRRGA
+845 
-851 RACHRRPV
+851 
-859 PRGRLHRSQ
+859 
-868 PCSSR
+868 
-873 YAYLRRR
+873 

>member
-1 MRCSSH
+1 
-7 HPTRWPTRPL
+7 
-17 PLGYLATPAAEAG
+17 
-30 TPPATGTNLAC
+30 
-41 RLTGSLSAVGL
+41 
-52 ARDCRRSNA
+52 
-61 RAAVMQVR
+61 
-69 PLSVVVR
+69 
-76 HRRLEPGRSPAVRPV
+76 
-91 RVVVMLSLAKLG
+91 MLSLAKLG
-103 RGSEGYYLDAVA
+103 RGSEEYYLDAVA
-115 KGAEDYYVGRGEVP
+115 KGAEDYYVGRGEAP

-150 LRAILAGAAPDGS
+150 LRAILAGTAPDGS

-197 QIVDVCEIAVARSIA
+197 QIIDACEIAIARSIA
-212 WLEDNACF
+212 WLEEDACF

-272 LDGTRIYPAL
+272 LDGTRVYPAL

-292 MRHELTNRLGVQ
+292 MRHELTNRFGVR
-304 WRPAGNGISEI
+304 WRPARNGISEI
-315 DGAPATVLWHFS
+315 DGAPAAVLRHFS
-327 KRRSQIEDRLAVNG
+327 KRRSQIEDRLAIKG

-359 AEPES
+359 ADPES
-364 DLTLRERWQREAE
+364 DQTLRERWQREAE
-377 SIGFDPVSLDQL
+377 SIGFDPATLDQL
-389 LDRPRR
+389 LGRPQR
-395 ALALDDEIP
+395 AFVLDDAIP
-404 AALSPKGLTHK
+404 TALSPKGLTHK
-415 KSTFTRLDALR
+415 RSTFTRLDVLR
-426 DLAERAID
+426 DLAERAVD

-500 RSTTPRPHLPGS
+500 RSTTPRPQLPPS
-512 LTKVRLAGKH
+512 VTKLVLATKPGL
-522 GPSNEQRAAVHR
+522 SSEQRAAVHR

-541 VDSLI
+541 VDCLI

-551 GKTYSLNVAREMW
+551 GKTYSLNLAREMW
-564 EGSGYRVIGAS
+564 EGSHYRVIGAS

-598 LIDLDRGTEQ
+598 LTDLDRGTEK

-674 NRRHR
+674 NRRQR
-679 HAWERVALADL
+679 HAWERTALADL

-705 GRIHIGDTA
+705 GRIHISDTA
-714 DHAKQQLISHWSTQ
+714 DNAKQQLISHWSTQ
-728 LRFQR
+728 LRFKR

-743 DVADLESTRSRQ
+743 DVADLNRLARREMLNGQRLGQEALIAGDREFRTGDRVVCLRNQRVDGLLNGLRGVVTTIDPEARSLTVRLTDGTDRVVPASYLDADHLDHGYAMTIHKAQGLTADEALVLATDDLYQEAGYTALSRARLDTRVYVVADEFDDDPNIDLSRAARVR
-755 DARRPATR
+755 DARRLESNLAR
-763 FGGAHRR
+763 SLD
-770 RPRIPNRRSRG
+770 RSR
-781 VPEEPAGRWSVE
+781 
-793 RTPRRGLCDRSGS
+793 
-806 SIVDCT
+806 I
-812 VDRRHRADRADQLP
+812 
-826 RRQPSR
+826 
-832 PRLRHDDPQGARP
+832 
-845 HRRRGA
+845 
-851 RACHRRPV
+851 
-859 PRGRLHRSQ
+859 GRLALDR
-868 PCSSR
+868 
-873 YAYLRRR
+873 

>member
-1 MRCSSH
+1 
-7 HPTRWPTRPL
+7 
-17 PLGYLATPAAEAG
+17 
-30 TPPATGTNLAC
+30 
-41 RLTGSLSAVGL
+41 
-52 ARDCRRSNA
+52 
-61 RAAVMQVR
+61 
-69 PLSVVVR
+69 
-76 HRRLEPGRSPAVRPV
+76 
-91 RVVVMLSLAKLG
+91 MLSLAKLG

-115 KGAEDYYVGRGEVP
+115 KGAEDYYVGRGEAP

-136 AELLGLDGEVTPEA
+136 AELLGLDGEVTPEG
-150 LRAILAGAAPDGS
+150 LRAILAGTAPDGS
-163 MLGAANRTVPGFDLT
+163 MLGAGNRTVPGFDLT

-197 QIVDVCEIAVARSIA
+197 QIVDACEIAVARSIA

-243 RTSRAGD
+243 RASRAGD

-304 WRPAGNGISEI
+304 WRPTRNGISEI
-315 DGAPATVLWHFS
+315 DGAQAAVLRHFS
-327 KRRSQIEDRLAVNG
+327 KRRSQIEDRLAIKG

-359 AEPES
+359 ADPES
-364 DLTLRERWQREAE
+364 DQTLRER
-377 SIGFDPVSLDQL
+377 
-389 LDRPRR
+389 
-395 ALALDDEIP
+395 
-404 AALSPKGLTHK
+404 
-415 KSTFTRLDALR
+415 
-426 DLAERAID
+426 
-434 GATIDE
+434 
-440 VERVTSRL
+440 
-448 LDDPEAVDLGVDTN
+448 
-462 GSEDVELRSGRR
+462 
-474 IGTVTRRYSTR
+474 
-485 ELLALEQRIIDLAVR
+485 
-500 RSTTPRPHLPGS
+500 
-512 LTKVRLAGKH
+512 
-522 GPSNEQRAAVHR
+522 
-534 LLTGERL
+534 L
-541 VDSLI
+541 VDCLI

-551 GKTYSLNVAREMW
+551 GKTYSLNLAREMW
-564 EGSGYRVIGAS
+564 EGSHYRVIGAS

-598 LIDLDRGTEQ
+598 LIDLDRGTEK
-608 LDDQTVL
+608 LDDRTVL

-674 NRRHR
+674 NRRQR

-690 RAGEVGRFLTAYQAH
+690 RAGEAGRFLTAYQAN

-714 DHAKQQLISHWSTQ
+714 VSAKQQLISHWSTQ
-728 LRFQR
+728 LRFKR

-743 DVADLESTRSRQ
+743 DVADLNRHP
-755 DARRPATR
+755 RREMLN
-763 FGGAHRR
+763 GRR
-770 RPRIPNRRSRG
+770 LGPEALVAVDREFRTGDRVVCLRNQRADGLLNGLRG
-781 VPEEPAGRWSVE
+781 VVTAIDSEARSLTVRLTDGTDRVVPTSYLDTGHLDHGYAMTIHKAQGLTADEALVLATDDLYQEAGYTALS
-793 RTPRRGLCDRSGS
+793 
-806 SIVDCT
+806 
-812 VDRRHRADRADQLP
+812 RARFETRIYVVADDFD
-826 RRQPSR
+826 
-832 PRLRHDDPQGARP
+832 DDPSIDLSHAARD
-845 HRRRGA
+845 RGA
-851 RACHRRPV
+851 RLLESGLA
-859 PRGRLHRSQ
+859 RSLNR
-868 PCSSR
+868 SR
-873 YAYLRRR
+873 VDALAIDR

>member
-1 MRCSSH
+1 
-7 HPTRWPTRPL
+7 
-17 PLGYLATPAAEAG
+17 
-30 TPPATGTNLAC
+30 
-41 RLTGSLSAVGL
+41 
-52 ARDCRRSNA
+52 
-61 RAAVMQVR
+61 
-69 PLSVVVR
+69 
-76 HRRLEPGRSPAVRPV
+76 
-91 RVVVMLSLAKLG
+91 MLSLAKLG
-103 RGSEGYYLDAVA
+103 RGSEGYYLEAVA
-115 KGAEDYYVGRGEVP
+115 KGAEDYYVGRGEAP

-150 LRAILAGAAPDGS
+150 LRAILAGTAPDGS
-163 MLGAANRTVPGFDLT
+163 MLGAGNRTVPGFDLT

-197 QIVDVCEIAVARSIA
+197 QIVDACEIAVGRSIA
-212 WLEDNACF
+212 WLEENACF

-272 LDGTRIYPAL
+272 LDGTRVYPAL

-292 MRHELTNRLGVQ
+292 MRHELSNRFGVQ
-304 WRPAGNGISEI
+304 WRPARNGISEI
-315 DGAPATVLWHFS
+315 DGASAAVLRHFS
-327 KRRSQIEDRLAVNG
+327 KRRSQIEDRLAIKG

-359 AEPES
+359 ADPES
-364 DLTLRERWQREAE
+364 DQTLRDRWQRESE
-377 SIGFDPVSLDQL
+377 SIGFDPASLDQL

-395 ALALDDEIP
+395 ALVLDDEIP
-404 AALSPKGLTHK
+404 NALSPKGLTHK
-415 KSTFTRLDALR
+415 KSTFTRLDVLR
-426 DLAERAID
+426 ELAEWAVD

-485 ELLALEQRIIDLAVR
+485 ELLALEQRIIDLALR
-500 RSTTPRPHLPGS
+500 HNTAPRPHLLPSVTKLVLANKPGLS
-512 LTKVRLAGKH
+512 G
-522 GPSNEQRAAVHR
+522 EQRAAVHR

-541 VDSLI
+541 VDCLI

-551 GKTYSLNVAREMW
+551 GKTYSLNLAREMW
-564 EGSGYRVIGAS
+564 EGSHYRVIGAS

-598 LIDLDRGTEQ
+598 LIDLDRGTEK
-608 LDDQTVL
+608 LDNQTVL

-638 GSRLILVGDPHQLQ
+638 GSRLILVGDPNQLQ

-674 NRRHR
+674 NHRQR

-705 GRIHIGDTA
+705 GRIHIGNTA
-714 DHAKQQLISHWSTQ
+714 DNAKQQLISHWSTQ
-728 LRFQR
+728 LRFKR

-743 DVADLESTRSRQ
+743 DVADINRL
-755 DARRPATR
+755 ARREMLNS
-763 FGGAHRR
+763 RR
-770 RPRIPNRRSRG
+770 LGQEALIAGDREFRPGDRVVCRRNQRADGLLNGLRG
-781 VPEEPAGRWSVE
+781 VVTAIDAEGRSLTVRLTDGIDRTVPAGYLDAGHLDHGYAM
-793 RTPRRGLCDRSGS
+793 TIHKAQGLTADAALVLATDDLYQEAGYTALS
-806 SIVDCT
+806 
-812 VDRRHRADRADQLP
+812 RA
-826 RRQPSR
+826 
-832 PRLRHDDPQGARP
+832 RLETRVFVVAGHLDDDPNIDLSLASHPG
-845 HRRRGA
+845 RGIPTTPLLDRWLRSPRSEQLA
-851 RACHRRPV
+851 IEWRSSAPV
-859 PRGRLHRSQ
+859 PH
-868 PCSSR
+868 
-873 YAYLRRR
+873 

>member
-1 MRCSSH
+1 
-7 HPTRWPTRPL
+7 
-17 PLGYLATPAAEAG
+17 
-30 TPPATGTNLAC
+30 
-41 RLTGSLSAVGL
+41 
-52 ARDCRRSNA
+52 
-61 RAAVMQVR
+61 
-69 PLSVVVR
+69 
-76 HRRLEPGRSPAVRPV
+76 
-91 RVVVMLSLAKLG
+91 MLSLAKLG

-115 KGAEDYYVGRGEVP
+115 KGAEDYYVGRGEAP
-129 GYWAGRG
+129 GYWAGQG

-150 LRAILAGAAPDGS
+150 LRAILARIAPDGS
-163 MLGAANRTVPGFDLT
+163 MLGAGNRTVPGFDLT

-197 QIVDVCEIAVARSIA
+197 QIVDACEIAVARSIA

-272 LDGTRIYPAL
+272 LDGTRVYPAL

-292 MRHELTNRLGVQ
+292 MRHELTNRFGVR
-304 WRPAGNGISEI
+304 WRPARNGISEI
-315 DGAPATVLWHFS
+315 DGAPPAVLRHFS
-327 KRRSQIEDRLAVNG
+327 KRRSQIEDRLAIKG

-359 AEPES
+359 SDPES
-364 DLTLRERWQREAE
+364 DQTLRERWQREAE
-377 SIGFDPVSLDQL
+377 SIGFDPASLDQL

-395 ALALDDEIP
+395 TLVLDDEIP
-404 AALSPKGLTHK
+404 TALSPKGLTHK

-426 DLAERAID
+426 DLAERATD

-485 ELLALEQRIIDLAVR
+485 ELLALEQRIIDLALR
-500 RSTTPRPHLPGS
+500 RSTTPRPHLLPS
-512 LTKVRLAGKH
+512 VTKLVLAAKP

-551 GKTYSLNVAREMW
+551 GKTYSLNLAREMW
-564 EGSGYRVIGAS
+564 EGPGYRVIGASLAAS

-587 AHIPSRTIAKL
+587 ARIPSRTIAKL

-608 LDDQTVL
+608 LDDKTVL

-627 LARLFD
+627 LARLFH

-674 NRRHR
+674 NRRQR

-690 RAGEVGRFLTAYQAH
+690 RAGEVGRFLTAYHAY

-714 DHAKQQLISHWSTQ
+714 DSAKQQLISHWSTQ
-728 LRFQR
+728 LRFRR

-743 DVADLESTRSRQ
+743 DVADL
-755 DARRPATR
+755 
-763 FGGAHRR
+763 
-770 RPRIPNRRSRG
+770 NRRARAKMLDGRRLGPEALIAADREFRTGDRVVCLRNQRADGLLNGLRG
-781 VPEEPAGRWSVE
+781 VVTAIDSEARSLTVRLTDGAERIVPTSYLDAGHVDHGYAM
-793 RTPRRGLCDRSGS
+793 TIHKAQGLTADEALVLATDDLYQESAYTALS
-806 SIVDCT
+806 
-812 VDRRHRADRADQLP
+812 RARLETRVFVVADDID
-826 RRQPSR
+826 
-832 PRLRHDDPQGARP
+832 DDPSIDLSHAT
-845 HRRRGA
+845 HARGA
-851 RACHRRPV
+851 RALDADLARS
-859 PRGRLHRSQ
+859 LSRSQ
-868 PCSSR
+868 SDQLALDR
-873 YAYLRRR
+873 

>member
-1 MRCSSH
+1 
-7 HPTRWPTRPL
+7 
-17 PLGYLATPAAEAG
+17 
-30 TPPATGTNLAC
+30 
-41 RLTGSLSAVGL
+41 
-52 ARDCRRSNA
+52 
-61 RAAVMQVR
+61 
-69 PLSVVVR
+69 
-76 HRRLEPGRSPAVRPV
+76 
-91 RVVVMLSLAKLG
+91 MLSLAKLG

-115 KGAEDYYVGRGEVP
+115 KGAEDYYVGRGEAP

-136 AELLGLDGEVTPEA
+136 ADLLGLDGEVTPEV
-150 LRAILAGAAPDGS
+150 LRAILAGTAPYGS

-197 QIVDVCEIAVARSIA
+197 QIVDACEIAVARSIA

-304 WRPAGNGISEI
+304 WRPARNGISEI
-315 DGAPATVLWHFS
+315 DGAPAAVLRHFS
-327 KRRSQIEDRLAVNG
+327 KRRSQIEDRLAIKG

-359 AEPES
+359 AGPES
-364 DLTLRERWQREAE
+364 DQTLRERWQREAQ
-377 SIGFDPVSLDQL
+377 SIGFDPASLGQL

-395 ALALDDEIP
+395 SFVLDDAVP

-426 DLAERAID
+426 DLAERATD

-485 ELLALEQRIIDLAVR
+485 ELLALEQRIIDLSVR
-500 RSTTPRPHLPGS
+500 RSTTSRPHLLDS

-534 LLTGERL
+534 LLTGEKL

-551 GKTYSLNVAREMW
+551 GKTYSLNLAREMW

-608 LDDQTVL
+608 LDDKTVL

-627 LARLFD
+627 LAHLFD

-659 LRGLEKRMPTIGLTE
+659 LRGLEKRMSTIGLTE
-674 NRRHR
+674 IRRQR

-714 DHAKQQLISHWSTQ
+714 DHAKQQLVSHWSTQ

-743 DVADLESTRSRQ
+743 DVADLNRL
-755 DARRPATR
+755 ARGKMLDGRRLGPEALIAGDR
-763 FGGAHRR
+763 EFGAGDRVVCLRNQRADGLL
-770 RPRIPNRRSRG
+770 NGLRG
-781 VPEEPAGRWSVE
+781 VVTAIDPEARSLTVRLTDGTE
-793 RTPRRGLCDRSGS
+793 RTVPACYLVAGHLDHGYAMTIHKAQGLTADEALVFATDDLYQEAAYTALS
-806 SIVDCT
+806 
-812 VDRRHRADRADQLP
+812 RA
-826 RRQPSR
+826 
-832 PRLRHDDPQGARP
+832 RLDTRVFVAAENFEDDPAVELIHPSFDRGPRPWDADLARS
-845 HRRRGA
+845 
-851 RACHRRPV
+851 
-859 PRGRLHRSQ
+859 LSLSRSDGLAID
-868 PCSSR
+868 R
-873 YAYLRRR
+873 